1 MALPSS
7 GNPISLNQIHVE
19 AGGISGTPCSLN
31 EADIRALIGKGDE
44 DAMLFSEWYGA
55 VNEFVLTISTLG
67 SWSTNLPGAARNQR
81 YGFQSYNSYGATTG
95 AVAKTGYF
103 GGNNV
108 VAFWILQ
115 NQPNEST
122 AYVYLEAS
130 GNITNTND
138 DAFSSVSVNGAAS
151 YSRNNASFSYDSSTG
166 RSQWLWTT
174 SLAVGYGV
182 KSPFNASGSN
192 TLTFTK

>member
-1 MALPSS
+1 MALPAS
-7 GNPISLNQIHVE
+7 GAITLNEIHVE
-19 AGGISGTPCSLN
+19 AGGTSGTSCFLN
-31 EADIRALIGKGDE
+31 DSDIRALIGKGSGVAMFFDE
-44 DAMLFSEWYGA
+44 WHGA
-55 VNEFVLTISTLG
+55 VNEFALSFTQT

-81 YGFQSYNSYGATTG
+81 YGWQSYNSRGSATT
-95 AVAKTGYF
+95 AVSKTGYF

-115 NQPNEST
+115 NQPNQST

-130 GNITNTND
+130 GSINNTND

-151 YSRNNASFSYDSSTG
+151 YSRNNATSFSYSSG
-166 RSQWLWTT
+166 RSQWMWTT

-192 TLTFTK
+192 ILTFTK

>member
-1 MALPSS
+1 MALPAS
-7 GNPISLNQIHVE
+7 GTIRLDQIHVE

-31 EADIRALIGKGDE
+31 ESDIRGLIGASSNSNMKFTD
-44 DAMLFSEWYGA
+44 WYGA
-55 VNEFVLTISTLG
+55 ANEFVLTISTLG

-81 YGFQSYNSYGATTG
+81 YGFQSYNNYGATTG
-95 AVAKTGYF
+95 AVAKTSYF

-115 NQPNEST
+115 NQPNDPV

-138 DAFSSVSVNGAAS
+138 DAFGSVSVNGAAS
-151 YSRNNASFSYDSSTG
+151 YSRSAASFSYDSSTV
-166 RSQWLWTT
+166 RSRWSWTT
-174 SLAVGYGV
+174 SLATGYGV

-192 TLTFTK
+192 ILTFTK

>member
-1 MALPSS
+1 MALPAS
-7 GNPISLNQIHVE
+7 GTIRLDQIHVE

-31 EADIRALIGKGDE
+31 ESDIRGLIGASLNSNMKFTD
-44 DAMLFSEWYGA
+44 WYGA
-55 VNEFVLTISTLG
+55 ANEFVLTISTLG

-81 YGFQSYNSYGATTG
+81 YGFQSYNNYGATTG
-95 AVAKTGYF
+95 AVAKTSYF

-115 NQPNEST
+115 NQPNDPV

-138 DAFSSVSVNGAAS
+138 DAFGSVSVNGAAS
-151 YSRNNASFSYDSSTG
+151 YSRSAASFSYDSSTV
-166 RSQWLWTT
+166 RSRWSWTT
-174 SLAVGYGV
+174 SLATGYGV

-192 TLTFTK
+192 ILTFTK

>member
-1 MALPSS
+1 MALPAS
-7 GNPISLNQIHVE
+7 GTIRLDQIHVE

-31 EADIRALIGKGDE
+31 ESDIRGLIGASLNSNMKFTD
-44 DAMLFSEWYGA
+44 WYGA

-115 NQPNEST
+115 NQPNQST

-130 GNITNTND
+130 GSINNTND

-151 YSRNNASFSYDSSTG
+151 YSRNNATSFSYTSG
-166 RSQWLWTT
+166 RSQWMWTT

-192 TLTFTK
+192 ILTFTK

>member
-1 MALPSS
+1 MKF
-7 GNPISLNQIHVE
+7 
-19 AGGISGTPCSLN
+19 T
-31 EADIRALIGKGDE
+31 D
-44 DAMLFSEWYGA
+44 WYGA

-115 NQPNEST
+115 NQPNDPV

-138 DAFSSVSVNGAAS
+138 DAFGSVSVNGAAS
-151 YSRNNASFSYDSSTG
+151 YSRSAASFSYDSSTV
-166 RSQWLWTT
+166 RSRWSWTT

-192 TLTFTK
+192 ILTFTK

>member
-1 MALPSS
+1 MALPAS
-7 GNPISLNQIHVE
+7 GTIRLDQIHVE

-31 EADIRALIGKGDE
+31 ESDIRGLIGASLNSNMKFTD
-44 DAMLFSEWYGA
+44 WYGA

-115 NQPNEST
+115 NQPNDPV

-151 YSRNNASFSYDSSTG
+151 YSRSAASFSYDSSTV
-166 RSQWLWTT
+166 RSRWSWTT

-192 TLTFTK
+192 ILTFTK